1 MLVKQ
6 SIVDKTYE
14 NSDGN
19 LYYISVNALNKT
31 FIAGNQKKFI
41 GQKYDSKELDE
52 VFKGN
57 TKAYMVEWNRT
68 TAYNVTVPIKQADEV
83 ISSVSVRISINN
95 MENTIHNRII
105 KAITAGIVILMLV
118 TIVGIIL
125 GERIAKTIENIEFTV
140 N

>member
-1 MLVKQ
+1 M
-6 SIVDKTYE
+6 
-14 NSDGN
+14 
-19 LYYISVNALNKT
+19 NALNKT